1 MNGSMVTPSDEAG
14 PPKQPRPWWRR
25 PTVWIG
31 FAISGLTVGVFLAKF
46 DMGKVRD
53 SLLQVQWWSMALAG
67 AVFFGTYMIRG
78 LRWKLLLHPL
88 KVLPWSLVRDVLMI
102 GFMLNCTLPAR
113 AGEFA
118 RALLLWKV
126 GGTSRRG
133 GLATVGVERI
143 FDGFCL
149 VGMLS
154 LVAVAFEVPA
164 GIRRT
169 GYVITAIMTT
179 GLVLVVWLA
188 FHHTSFFAVLDRVL
202 FFLPG
207 GPRARVVGFF
217 ERFVEGTHALR
228 DPGLVLKAGLLTAS
242 IWGLEVLVYLTVMRG
257 FGIQLPLWCVVIV
270 LAAVNFSIAVP
281 SAPAYVGVYEA
292 ACGGTVMAL
301 SSLLSYP
308 MSWELALS
316 YAISLH
322 LLVVACIV
330 GPGLL
335 MMWRLGLSFG
345 DLTGRSKDEEGQ
357 TD

>member
-1 MNGSMVTPSDEAG
+1 MV
-14 PPKQPRPWWRR
+14 W
-25 PTVWIG
+25 VG
-31 FAISGLTVGVFLAKF
+31 FAISGLAVGVFIAKF
-46 DMGKVRD
+46 DMSKVSE
-53 SLLQVQWWSMALAG
+53 SLQQVQWWSMALAG
-67 AVFFGTYMIRG
+67 AVFLSSYMIRG

-88 KVLPWSLVRDVLMI
+88 KVLPWGPVRDVLMI

-118 RALLLWKV
+118 RPLLLWKV
-126 GGTSRRG
+126 CGTSRRA
-133 GLATVGVERI
+133 GLATVGLERI

-154 LVAVAFEVPA
+154 LVSMVFEVPP
-164 GIRRT
+164 GIRHT
-169 GYVITAIMTT
+169 GFVITVIMTV
-179 GLVLVVWLA
+179 GLALVAWLA
-188 FHHTSFFAVLDRVL
+188 YHHVSFFRVADIGL
-202 FFLPG
+202 FFLPARI
-207 GPRARVVGFF
+207 RARVLDFF
-217 ERFVEGTHALR
+217 ERFVDGTHALR
-228 DPGLVLKAGLLTAS
+228 DPRLVLGTGLLTLC
-242 IWGLEVLVYLTVMRG
+242 IWGLEIPVYLLVMRG
-257 FGIQLPLWCVVIV
+257 FGIELPLWCVVIV

-330 GPGLL
+330 GAGLVL
-335 MMWRLGLSFG
+335 MWRLGLKFG
-345 DLTGRSKDEEGQ
+345 DLTKASR
-357 TD
+357 